1 MGIKAACSLGA
12 ATRKKVSHGSWTR
25 QITSNWR
32 IMEYL
37 DHDQNSSTTIFCDN
51 SSTVE
56 LSRNPVLHG
65 RSKHIDVR
73 FHFLRELTR
82 DNVVRLVHCPT
93 QDQVADIMTKPLKL
107 DLFTRFRSLMGV
119 CADPNVN

>member
-1 MGIKAACSLGA
+1 TLSTTEAKFVAAASCACQAVWL
-12 ATRKKVSHGSWTR
+12 R
-25 QITSNWR
+25 R